1 MIAIST
7 AWVTRRHESAEAMF
21 ADILAAGYT
30 NVELNVHL
38 TPAMV
43 DEAEKLARDGRI
55 NIISLHNYCPVPDG
69 IERMQGGGDLFLFS
83 SEDAEVRRQ
92 AVTWTRNTIE
102 TAARL
107 GARLVVA
114 HWGIVELPGAVQR
127 QRDAAQALRVGE
139 QVSIDPAERAAA
151 ARPYLDRALDSFLQ
165 VVPTAR
171 TNGVRLGIEN
181 RNYFHEIPSLD
192 EIGEFLAAAPD
203 VTGYWHDIGHAAIL
217 EWLGVVPP
225 HAYRET
231 WASHA
236 LAVHVHDV
244 TGDSDHLPM
253 GGGEV
258 DFPAELAPFPPGI
271 PWIVE
276 SHHGTPEEITAMRE
290 TLERLRS
297 SR

>member
-7 AWVTRRHESAEAMF
+7 AWVTRRHDSAEAMF

-38 TPAMV
+38 TPDMV

-55 NIISLHNYCPVPDG
+55 SIISLHNYCPVPDG
-69 IERMQGGGDLFLFS
+69 IERMRGGGDLFLFS
-83 SEDAEVRRQ
+83 SEDVEIRQ
-92 AVTWTRNTIE
+92 NAVKWTCNTIE

-114 HWGIVELPGAVQR
+114 HWGIVELAGAVQL
-127 QRDAAQALRVGE
+127 QRDAATALREGKRAR
-139 QVSIDPAERAAA
+139 IDPNDRAAA
-151 ARPYLDRALDSFLQ
+151 ARPYLDRALDSFMQ

-171 TNGVRLGIEN
+171 ANGVRLGIEN
-181 RNYFHEIPSLD
+181 RNYYHEIPSLE

-203 VTGYWHDIGHAAIL
+203 VAGYWHDIGHAAIL
-217 EWLGVVPP
+217 EWLGGVPP
-225 HAYRET
+225 HAYRER
-231 WASHA
+231 WASQA

-244 TGDSDHLPM
+244 IGDADHLPL
-253 GGGEV
+253 GGGNV
-258 DFPAELAPFPPGI
+258 DFPAELAPFPKGI

-276 SHHGTPEEITAMRE
+276 SHHGTLEEIRRMRE
-290 TLERLRS
+290 ELERLQS
-297 SR
+297 SL